1 MILDQYAKFW
11 REQLVIMQI
20 YDQWKEQVPEK
31 WHNLSLISCYASGVC
46 FVDLGLG
53 KP

>member
-1 MILDQYAKFW
+1 
-11 REQLVIMQI
+11 VIMQN
-20 YDQWKEQVPEK
+20 YEQWKEQVPEK
-31 WHNLSLISCYASGVC
+31 WHNLSLILCDASGIC